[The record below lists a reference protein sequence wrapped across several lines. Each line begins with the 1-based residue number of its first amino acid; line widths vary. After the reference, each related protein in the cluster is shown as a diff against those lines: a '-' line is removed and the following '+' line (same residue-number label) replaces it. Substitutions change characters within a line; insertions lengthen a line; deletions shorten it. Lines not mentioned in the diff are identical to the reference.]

1 MTTPVRVAGF
11 VLSLLVVFLAARGVG
26 AVVAPETAPVAGH
39 DGMAEPSHDE
49 TDGQTGGEA
58 GHGDDHQ
65 AEPEAAADGPGGLA
79 VSGQGYTLRVV
90 SEPRP
95 GTDRPLRFV
104 IDGPDGEPVT
114 AYDEVHDQRLHLV
127 KIRRD
132 GAGYQHVHPTLRAD
146 GTWTA
151 RLTLSPGTSRVF
163 ADFTPSDGPAMVLGT
178 DVQLDGAYEPAG
190 PPAVTRTATVG
201 DYRVTV
207 GGDLVAGEAS
217 PLTARITR
225 DGEPVTD
232 LQPYLGAY
240 GHLVALR
247 EGDLA
252 YLHVHPEEAG
262 AGPEIPFVAEVPS
275 DGRYRLFLEFRHRGV
290 VHTVGLV
297 LSSGPAGAAHGEGES
312 HDH

>member
-26 AVVAPETAPVAGH
+26 AVAAPDPAPAAPMGH
-39 DGMAEPSHDE
+39 DGMAEPDHLAE
-49 TDGQTGGEA
+49 PEA
-58 GHGDDHQ
+58 GHGDH
-65 AEPEAAADGPGGLA
+65 EPEHETESETEPDGPGGLA
-79 VSGQGYTLRVV
+79 VSDRGYTLRMV
-90 SEPRP
+90 SEPRA
-95 GTDRPLRFV
+95 GAGRPLRFV

-114 AYDEVHDQRLHLV
+114 TYDEVHDQRLHLV

-132 GAGYQHVHPTLRAD
+132 GADYQHVHPTLRPD

-163 ADFTPSDGPAMVLGT
+163 ADFTPTDGPALVLGT
-178 DVQLDGAYEPAG
+178 DVQLDGGYAPA
-190 PPAVTRTATVG
+190 PPPDVARTATVAG
-201 DYRVTV
+201 YQVELQGELA
-207 GGDLVAGEAS
+207 GGGAS
-217 PLTARITR
+217 PLTATITR
-225 DGEPVTD
+225 HGEPVTD

-252 YLHVHPEEAG
+252 YLHVHPEQAG

-290 VHTVGLV
+290 VRTAELV
-297 LSSGPAGAAHGEGES
+297 LSTGPDGAPHGEGAD

>member
-11 VLSLLVVFLAARGVG
+11 LLGLLVVFLAARGVG
-26 AVVAPETAPVAGH
+26 AVAAPDPAPPAPMGH
-39 DGMAEPSHDE
+39 DGMAEPGHDE
-49 TDGQTGGEA
+49 ESDGEA
-58 GHGDDHQ
+58 GHGEHE
-65 AEPEAAADGPGGLA
+65 AEAEAASDGPGGLA
-79 VSGQGYTLRVV
+79 VSDAGYTLRLV

-95 GTDRPLRFV
+95 GTDQPLRFV

-114 AYDEVHDQRLHLV
+114 TYDEVHDQRLHLV

-132 GAGYQHVHPTLRAD
+132 GADYEHVHPTLRAD

-151 RLTLSPGTSRVF
+151 RLTLTPGTSRVF
-163 ADFTPSDGPAMVLGT
+163 ADFTPTDGPALVLGT
-178 DVQLDGAYEPAG
+178 DVQLDGDFEPV
-190 PPAVTRTATVG
+190 PPPDVTHTATVAG
-201 DYRVTV
+201 YRVRLE
-207 GGDLVAGEAS
+207 GDLVGGQGS
-217 PLTARITR
+217 PLTATITR
-225 DGEPVTD
+225 AGEPVTD

-252 YLHVHPEEAG
+252 YLHVHPEEAD

-275 DGRYRLFLEFRHRGV
+275 DGRYRLFLEFRHHGV
-290 VHTVGLV
+290 VRTVGFV
-297 LSSGPAGAAHGEGES
+297 LSSGPDTGTRGEED